1 MNEYPYMAWGPSLCI
16 VNKQLALDVE
26 ELGK

>member
-1 MNEYPYMAWGPSLCI
+1 MNEYPYMAWGPSLCA
-16 VNKQLALDVE
+16 VDEQLALDVE